1 MYRIQINKKM
11 MYDLSFL
18 PILLLKSL
26 EALSLL
32 RCVNLI
38 SAYFL
43 ELQLKQ
49 NVTYAKLQNYPIC
62 ANRSTVVTQ
71 NNFFMMQLYC
81 QFTYFGSSWTK
92 KSKVQL
98 IRKLYYEVFI
108 MFYG

>member
-1 MYRIQINKKM
+1 MI
-11 MYDLSFL
+11 DLSFL

-26 EALSLL
+26 ESLSLPG
-32 RCVNLI
+32 VLI
-38 SAYFL
+38 SFLHIIL

-49 NVTYAKLQNYPIC
+49 NVTYSKLQNYPIC
-62 ANRSTVVTQ
+62 ENLSTVVTQ

-92 KSKVQL
+92 KIKVLL
-98 IRKLYYEVFI
+98 ISKLYYEVFV